1 MRPEENICPKC
12 EKYWRKCK
20 KTPLNGT
27 SYCNDFVENIT
38 AAHLKE
44 TTRIQGVLVLFLFSV
59 ALYATAGL
67 ILYILTFKANFTG
80 TFFAYNNSFLLV
92 HRTLTFGL
100 AFYTIWAFIQRD
112 PYAVSVAKIFIVLVF
127 ISSLFAL
134 PEEDGR
140 WLFEWDPDLLDTR
153 DINIGTIVW
162 CIASYLYL
170 RYSKQVKEICPKSY
184 RRGGLCLVNLM
195 VYILFLFYLWI
206 VVIPFAIFFCKEVCK
221 AIFTAI
227 WGGGDV

>member
-12 EKYWRKCK
+12 EKYWRRCK

-59 ALYATAGL
+59 ALYATAGF

-92 HRTLTFGL
+92 HRTFTFGL

-112 PYAVSVAKIFIVLVF
+112 PYAVSVAKIFIILVF
-127 ISSLFAL
+127 ISSLVVL
-134 PEEDGR
+134 MDGISASGC
-140 WLFEWDPDLLDTR
+140 DPDLLDTR
-153 DINIGTIVW
+153 DVNIGTIVW
-162 CIASYLYL
+162 CIVSYLYL

-184 RRGGLCLVNLM
+184 RRGGLCLVNLIL
-195 VYILFLFYLWI
+195 YIVFFFYLAI
-206 VVIPFAIFFCKEVCK
+206 IVIPFAIFFCREVCT

-227 WGGGDV
+227 CGGGDV